1 MTEAAN
7 HPSQR
12 VTCPQRT
19 LRGVHSANRPLKAF
33 VAVGALAL
41 LSASLLFSTTWLSSG
56 ALASEP
62 GRQSASAFATEQLAP
77 TELPQILST
86 ADATRYERIFD
97 LQSAGRYGEA
107 DKLIGALRDRSLLGH
122 VQAQRYLAANYKTT
136 YGELA
141 AWLDAYGD
149 HADAKRVYA
158 LAMKKK
164 PAKIAAPKAP
174 SGSTAV
180 LSYSVFGGVIEPPAK
195 PWNAALDAFRKGQ
208 YAAAAKQFEAIAR
221 TPKASPWV
229 LSAGAYWTARSY
241 MLARQ
246 PHKVTAWLEDAAR
259 HSRTF
264 YGLIARE
271 SLGLEPDLDLRTP
284 PLDAR
289 DLAALIEIPAG
300 KRAAALLQIGDAD
313 RAEQELAVLG
323 TASAAVNRAAL
334 ALAGRANMPNLALRL
349 GNAFASGSDGGAFR
363 DAAIYP
369 VPGWRPPEGY
379 DIDRALI
386 FAVMRQESAFNT
398 RARSPMG
405 ATGLMQLM
413 PATASF
419 MAEGERFRG
428 NNRERLLEPETN
440 ISLGQRY
447 IRHLLADPSVAN
459 NLIMLSIAYNGGP
472 GNLAKWVRKSG
483 NEEDP
488 LLFIESLPSRET
500 RIFVE
505 RVMANL
511 WIYRM
516 RLGQSNDSLAALAG
530 GAWPMYAALDGL
542 GGGDVRV
549 AEAPRESSESD
560 ALNRLGLERGA
571 LDQMG
576 PPPGSMGI
584 LGTLD
589 AE

>member
-12 VTCPQRT
+12 VTCPQRAI
-19 LRGVHSANRPLKAF
+19 RGVHSANRPLKAI

-41 LSASLLFSTTWLSSG
+41 LSASFFLPTTS
-56 ALASEP
+56 LANEP
-62 GRQSASAFATEQLAP
+62 GRQSAYAFATDQLAP

-86 ADATRYERIFD
+86 ADATRYERIFA
-97 LQSAGRYGEA
+97 LQDSGRFAEA
-107 DKLIGALRDRSLLGH
+107 DKLIATLRDKSLLGH
-122 VQAQRYLAANYKTT
+122 VQAQRYLGPGYKTT
-136 YGELA
+136 YGELT
-141 AWLDAYGD
+141 AWLASYGD
-149 HADAKRVYA
+149 HADAKRIYA

-164 PAKIAAPKAP
+164 PAKAAAPKAP

-180 LSYSVFGGVIEPPAK
+180 LSYAVFSGAIEPPAK

-208 YAAAAKQFEAIAR
+208 YAAAAKQFEGIAR

-229 LSAGAYWTARSY
+229 LSAGAYWAARAH

-246 PHKVTAWLEDAAR
+246 PHKVTAWLEEAAR

-271 SLGLEPDLDLRTP
+271 TLGLEPDLDLRTP

-289 DLAALIEIPAG
+289 DLAALIELPAG
-300 KRAAALLQIGDAD
+300 KRAAALLQIGDAE
-313 RAEQELAVLG
+313 RAEQELAALG

-349 GNAFASGSDGGAFR
+349 GNAFSSGEGSAFR

-369 VPGWRPPEGY
+369 LPGWRPPEGY

-386 FAVMRQESAFNT
+386 FAVMRQESAFNI

-428 NNRERLLEPETN
+428 SARERLLEPETN

-447 IRHLLADPSVAN
+447 IRHLLADPSIAN

-516 RLGQSNDSLAALAG
+516 RLGQSNESLAALAG

-542 GGGDVRV
+542 GEGDVRV
-549 AEAPRESSESD
+549 ADASRELSEAD
-560 ALNRLGLERGA
+560 ALNRAELTPAL

-576 PPPGSMGI
+576 PPAGSMGI

>member
-19 LRGVHSANRPLKAF
+19 IRGVHSANRPLKTALVAGAF
-33 VAVGALAL
+33 AL
-41 LSASLLFSTTWLSSG
+41 LSISALLSG
-56 ALASEP
+56 TALASEP
-62 GRQSASAFATEQLAP
+62 GRQSAYAIETDQLAP

-97 LQSAGRYGEA
+97 LQDSGRYAEA
-107 DKLIGALRDRSLLGH
+107 DKQIAALRDTSLLGH
-122 VQAQRYLAANYKTT
+122 VKAQRYLASNYKTT

-141 AWLDAYGD
+141 AWLETYGD
-149 HADAKRVYA
+149 LADAKRVYA

-164 PAKIAAPKAP
+164 PAKSATPKAP

-180 LSYSVFGGVIEPPAK
+180 LSYSIFGGVVEPPAK

-208 YAAAAKQFEAIAR
+208 YAAAAKQFEVIAR

-246 PHKVTAWLEDAAR
+246 PQKVTAWLEEAAR
-259 HSRTF
+259 NSRTF

-289 DLAALIEIPAG
+289 DLAALTDIPAG

-313 RAEQELAVLG
+313 RAEQELAALG
-323 TASAAVNRAAL
+323 ASASAAANRAAL

-349 GNAFASGSDGGAFR
+349 GNAFSSGDGSAFR

-459 NLIMLSIAYNGGP
+459 NLIMLSVAYNGGP
-472 GNLAKWVRKSG
+472 GNLAKWVKKSG
-483 NEEDP
+483 NEDDP

-516 RLGQSNDSLAALAG
+516 RLGQSNDSLASLAG

-542 GGGDVRV
+542 GNDDVRV
-549 AEAPRESSESD
+549 AEAPRELSETD
-560 ALNRLGLERGA
+560 MLNRAA

-576 PPPGSMGI
+576 PPPGSMGV
-584 LGTLD
+584 LGAL
-589 AE
+589 ESE

>member
-1 MTEAAN
+1 
-7 HPSQR
+7 
-12 VTCPQRT
+12 
-19 LRGVHSANRPLKAF
+19 
-33 VAVGALAL
+33 
-41 LSASLLFSTTWLSSG
+41 
-56 ALASEP
+56 
-62 GRQSASAFATEQLAP
+62 
-77 TELPQILST
+77 
-86 ADATRYERIFD
+86 
-97 LQSAGRYGEA
+97 
-107 DKLIGALRDRSLLGH
+107 
-122 VQAQRYLAANYKTT
+122 
-136 YGELA
+136 
-141 AWLDAYGD
+141 
-149 HADAKRVYA
+149 
-158 LAMKKK
+158 
-164 PAKIAAPKAP
+164 
-174 SGSTAV
+174 
-180 LSYSVFGGVIEPPAK
+180 
-195 PWNAALDAFRKGQ
+195 
-208 YAAAAKQFEAIAR
+208 
-221 TPKASPWV
+221 
-229 LSAGAYWTARSY
+229 

-284 PLDAR
+284 ALDAR
-289 DLAALIEIPAG
+289 DLAALVELPAG
-300 KRAAALLQIGDAD
+300 KRAAALLQIGDAE
-313 RAEQELAVLG
+313 RAEQELAALG
-323 TASAAVNRAAL
+323 NSASAAANRAAL

-349 GNAFASGSDGGAFR
+349 GNAFSTSSDGAFR

-386 FAVMRQESAFNT
+386 FAVMRQESAFNI

-428 NNRERLLEPETN
+428 SNRERLLEPETN

-459 NLIMLSIAYNGGP
+459 NLIMLSVAYNGGP

-483 NEEDP
+483 NEDDP
-488 LLFIESLPSRET
+488 LLFIESIPSRET

-516 RLGQSNDSLAALAG
+516 RLGQSNESLAALAG

-542 GGGDVRV
+542 GNDDVRV
-549 AEAPRESSESD
+549 AEAPREGFSETD
-560 ALNRLGLERGA
+560 MLNRAA

-576 PPPGSMGI
+576 PPPGSMGV
-584 LGTLD
+584 LGTLE

>member
-19 LRGVHSANRPLKAF
+19 IRGVHSANRPLKAL
-33 VAVGALAL
+33 AVGALAL
-41 LSASLLFSTTWLSSG
+41 LSATCLSPTAS
-56 ALASEP
+56 LASEP
-62 GRQSASAFATEQLAP
+62 GRPSATQTSAYAFATDQMAP
-77 TELPQILST
+77 TELPQILSS
-86 ADATRYERIFD
+86 ADATRYERIFA
-97 LQSAGRYGEA
+97 LQDSQRFGEA
-107 DKLIGALRDRSLLGH
+107 DKLIAALRDKSLLGH
-122 VQAQRYLAANYKTT
+122 VLAQRYLGPGYKSS
-136 YGELA
+136 YAELA
-141 AWLDAYGD
+141 AWLETYGD
-149 HADAKRVYA
+149 HGDARRVHA
-158 LAMKKK
+158 LALKKK
-164 PAKIAAPKAP
+164 PAKAAAPKAP
-174 SGSTAV
+174 SASGAV
-180 LSYSVFGGVIEPPAK
+180 LSYAVFGGAIEPPAK
-195 PWNAALDAFRKGQ
+195 PWNEALTAFRNGQ
-208 YAAAAKQFEAIAR
+208 YAAAAKTFESVAR
-221 TPKASPWV
+221 APKTSPWV
-229 LSAGAYWTARSY
+229 ISAGAYWAARAH
-241 MLARQ
+241 MMGRQ
-246 PHKVTAWLEDAAR
+246 PQKVTPWLEEAAR

-271 SLGLEPDLDLRTP
+271 MLGLEPDLDLRTP

-289 DLAALIEIPAG
+289 DLAELVALPGG
-300 KRAAALLQIGDAD
+300 KRAAALLQIGDAE
-313 RAEQELAVLG
+313 RAEQELAALG
-323 TASAAVNRAAL
+323 SGSPGVSRAAL

-349 GNAFASGSDGGAFR
+349 GNAFSAASGDGVYR

-386 FAVMRQESAFNT
+386 FAVMRQESAFNI
-398 RARSPMG
+398 RARSPVG
-405 ATGLMQLM
+405 ASGLMQLM

-428 NNRERLLEPETN
+428 NARERLFEPETN

-447 IRHLLADPSVAN
+447 IRHLLADPAIGN
-459 NLIMLSIAYNGGP
+459 NLIMLAVAYNGGP
-472 GNLAKWVRKSG
+472 GNLAKWVKRTNG
-483 NEEDP
+483 EEDP
-488 LLFIESLPSRET
+488 LLFIETIPSRET

-516 RLGQSNDSLAALAG
+516 RLGQSNDSLAAMAG
-530 GAWPMYAALDGL
+530 GAWPMYAALDGQ

-549 AEAPRESSESD
+549 AEVPSPAD
-560 ALNRLGLERGA
+560 ALNRSE

-576 PPPGSMGI
+576 PPAGTMGI

>member
-19 LRGVHSANRPLKAF
+19 IRGVHSANRPLKAF

-41 LSASLLFSTTWLSSG
+41 LSASLLLSTTS
-56 ALASEP
+56 LASEP
-62 GRQSASAFATEQLAP
+62 GRQAASTTPTYAFTDQLAP
-77 TELPQILST
+77 TELPEILST
-86 ADATRYERIFD
+86 ADATRYARIFD
-97 LQSAGRYGEA
+97 LQDAGRYAEA
-107 DKLIGALRDRSLLGH
+107 DKVIAVLRDKSLLGH
-122 VQAQRYLAANYKTT
+122 VQAQRYLASNYKAT

-149 HADAKRVYA
+149 LADAKRVYA
-158 LAMKKK
+158 IAMKKK
-164 PAKIAAPKAP
+164 PAKTAGPKAP
-174 SGSTAV
+174 SGNSAV
-180 LSYSVFGGVIEPPAK
+180 LSYAVFGGVIEPPAK

-208 YAAAAKQFEAIAR
+208 YLAAAKQFEGVAR

-241 MLARQ
+241 MLAHQ
-246 PHKVTAWLEDAAR
+246 PQKVTAWLEEAAR

-284 PLDAR
+284 ALDAR
-289 DLAALIEIPAG
+289 DLAALIEMPAG
-300 KRAAALLQIGDAD
+300 RRAAALLQIGDAE
-313 RAEQELAVLG
+313 RAEQELAALG
-323 TASAAVNRAAL
+323 NSASSAANRAAL

-349 GNAFASGSDGGAFR
+349 GNAFSSSNGDGTFR

-386 FAVMRQESAFNT
+386 FAVMRQESAFNI

-428 NNRERLLEPETN
+428 SNRDRLLEPETN

-459 NLIMLSIAYNGGP
+459 NLIMLSVAYNGGP
-472 GNLAKWVRKSG
+472 GNLAKWQRKSG
-483 NEEDP
+483 NEDDP

-516 RLGQSNDSLAALAG
+516 RLGQSNDSLASLAG

-542 GGGDVRV
+542 GNEDVRV
-549 AEAPRESSESD
+549 AEAPRELSESD
-560 ALNRLGLERGA
+560 ALNRAA

-576 PPPGSMGI
+576 PPSGSMGV
-584 LGTLD
+584 LGTLE

>member
-12 VTCPQRT
+12 VTCPQRAIK
-19 LRGVHSANRPLKAF
+19 GVHSANRPLKAI
-33 VAVGALAL
+33 VAVGAFAL
-41 LSASLLFSTTWLSSG
+41 LSVSYIQPST
-56 ALASEP
+56 AIASEP
-62 GRQSASAFATEQLAP
+62 GRQVASTYATDQLAP
-77 TELPQILST
+77 TELPQILSS
-86 ADATRYERIFD
+86 ADATRYERIFA
-97 LQSAGRYGEA
+97 LQDSGRFAEA
-107 DKLIGALRDRSLLGH
+107 DKLIATLRDKSLLGH
-122 VQAQRYLAANYKTT
+122 VQAQRYLGPGYKTT

-141 AWLDAYGD
+141 AWLASYSD
-149 HADAKRVYA
+149 HADAKRIYA
-158 LAMKKK
+158 LAMKRK
-164 PAKIAAPKAP
+164 PAKAAAPKAP

-180 LSYSVFGGVIEPPAK
+180 LSYAVFGGVIEPPAK
-195 PWNAALDAFRKGQ
+195 PWNAALNAFRKGQ
-208 YAAAAKQFEAIAR
+208 YAAAAKQFEGIAR

-229 LSAGAYWTARSY
+229 LSAGAYWAARAH

-246 PHKVTAWLEDAAR
+246 PHKVTAWLEEAAR

-271 SLGLEPDLDLRTP
+271 TLGLAPDLDLRTP

-300 KRAAALLQIGDAD
+300 KRAATLLQIGDAE
-313 RAEQELAVLG
+313 RAEQELAALG

-349 GNAFASGSDGGAFR
+349 GNAFSSGEGSAFR

-386 FAVMRQESAFNT
+386 FAVMRQESAFNI

-428 NNRERLLEPETN
+428 SNRERLLEPETN

-447 IRHLLADPSVAN
+447 IRHLLADPSIAN

-516 RLGQSNDSLAALAG
+516 RLGQSNESLAALAG

-542 GGGDVRV
+542 GNEDVRV
-549 AEAPRESSESD
+549 AEAPREWSETD
-560 ALNRLGLERGA
+560 ALDRSELTPAL

-576 PPPGSMGI
+576 PPAGSMGV

>member
-12 VTCPQRT
+12 VTCPQRAI
-19 LRGVHSANRPLKAF
+19 RGVHSANRPLKAI

-41 LSASLLFSTTWLSSG
+41 LSASFFLPTTS
-56 ALASEP
+56 LANEP
-62 GRQSASAFATEQLAP
+62 GRQSAYAFATDQLAP

-86 ADATRYERIFD
+86 ADATRYERIFA
-97 LQSAGRYGEA
+97 LQDSGRFAEA
-107 DKLIGALRDRSLLGH
+107 DKLIATLRDKSLLGH
-122 VQAQRYLAANYKTT
+122 VQAQRYLGPGYKTT
-136 YGELA
+136 YGELT
-141 AWLDAYGD
+141 AWLASYGD
-149 HADAKRVYA
+149 HADAKRIYA

-164 PAKIAAPKAP
+164 PAKAAAPKAP
-174 SGSTAV
+174 TGSTAV
-180 LSYSVFGGVIEPPAK
+180 LSYSVFSGAIEPPAK

-208 YAAAAKQFEAIAR
+208 YAAAAKQFEGIAR

-229 LSAGAYWTARSY
+229 LSAGAYWAARAH

-246 PHKVTAWLEDAAR
+246 PHKVTAWLEEAAR

-271 SLGLEPDLDLRTP
+271 TLGLEPDLDLRTP

-289 DLAALIEIPAG
+289 DLAALIELPAG
-300 KRAAALLQIGDAD
+300 KRAAALLQIGDAE
-313 RAEQELAVLG
+313 RAEQELAALG

-349 GNAFASGSDGGAFR
+349 GNAFSSGEGSAFR

-369 VPGWRPPEGY
+369 LPGWRPPEGY

-386 FAVMRQESAFNT
+386 FAVMRQESAFNI

-428 NNRERLLEPETN
+428 SARERLLEPETN

-447 IRHLLADPSVAN
+447 IRHLLADPSIAN

-516 RLGQSNDSLAALAG
+516 RLGQSNESLAALAG

-542 GGGDVRV
+542 GEGDVRV
-549 AEAPRESSESD
+549 ADASRELSEAD
-560 ALNRLGLERGA
+560 ALNRAELTPAL

-576 PPPGSMGI
+576 PPAGSMGI

>member
-12 VTCPQRT
+12 VTCPQRAI
-19 LRGVHSANRPLKAF
+19 RGVHSANRPLKAI
-33 VAVGALAL
+33 VAVGAFAL
-41 LSASLLFSTTWLSSG
+41 LSASFILPTT

-62 GRQSASAFATEQLAP
+62 GRQVASTFATNQLAP

-86 ADATRYERIFD
+86 ADATRYERIFA
-97 LQSAGRYGEA
+97 LQDSGRFAEA
-107 DKLIGALRDRSLLGH
+107 DKLIATLRDKSLLGH
-122 VQAQRYLAANYKTT
+122 VQAQRYLSPGYKTT

-141 AWLDAYGD
+141 AWLDSYGD
-149 HADAKRVYA
+149 HADARRIHA
-158 LAMKKK
+158 LALKKK
-164 PAKIAAPKAP
+164 PAKAAAPKAP
-174 SGSTAV
+174 SGGTAV
-180 LSYSVFGGVIEPPAK
+180 LSYAVFSGAIEPPAK

-208 YAAAAKQFEAIAR
+208 YAAAAKQFEGIAR

-229 LSAGAYWTARSY
+229 LSAGAYWAARAH

-246 PHKVTAWLEDAAR
+246 PHKVTAWLEEAAR

-300 KRAAALLQIGDAD
+300 KRAATLLQIGNAE
-313 RAEQELAVLG
+313 RAEQELAALG

-349 GNAFASGSDGGAFR
+349 GNAFSSGEGSAFR

-386 FAVMRQESAFNT
+386 FAVMRQESAFNI

-428 NNRERLLEPETN
+428 SNRERLLEPETN

-516 RLGQSNDSLAALAG
+516 RLGQSNESLAALAG

-542 GGGDVRV
+542 GNDDVRV
-549 AEAPRESSESD
+549 AEAPRELSETD
-560 ALNRLGLERGA
+560 MLNRAA

-576 PPPGSMGI
+576 PPSGSMGV

>member
-19 LRGVHSANRPLKAF
+19 IRGVHSANRPLKAI

-41 LSASLLFSTTWLSSG
+41 LSASMLFSTTS
-56 ALASEP
+56 LASEP
-62 GRQSASAFATEQLAP
+62 GRQSAYAIETNQLAP

-97 LQSAGRYGEA
+97 LQDSGRYAEA
-107 DKLIGALRDRSLLGH
+107 DKLIAALRDTSLLGH
-122 VQAQRYLAANYKTT
+122 VQAQRYLASNYKTT

-141 AWLDAYGD
+141 AWLAAYGD
-149 HADAKRVYA
+149 LADAKRVYA

-164 PAKIAAPKAP
+164 PAKTPAPQAP
-174 SGSTAV
+174 SGSSAV
-180 LSYSVFGGVIEPPAK
+180 LSYSIFGGVVEPPAK

-208 YAAAAKQFEAIAR
+208 YAAAAKQFETIAR

-229 LSAGAYWTARSY
+229 TSAGAYWTARSY

-246 PHKVTAWLEDAAR
+246 PQKVTPWLEEAAR
-259 HSRTF
+259 NSRTF

-271 SLGLEPDLDLRTP
+271 TLGLEPDLDLRTP
-284 PLDAR
+284 PLDSR
-289 DLAALIEIPAG
+289 DLAELVNIPAG

-313 RAEQELAVLG
+313 RAEQELATLG
-323 TASAAVNRAAL
+323 STASAAANRAAL

-349 GNAFASGSDGGAFR
+349 GNAFSSSDGGAFR

-428 NNRERLLEPETN
+428 SNRDRLLEPETN

-459 NLIMLSIAYNGGP
+459 NLIMLSVAYNGGP
-472 GNLAKWVRKSG
+472 GNLAKWVKKSG
-483 NEEDP
+483 NEDDP

-516 RLGQSNDSLAALAG
+516 RLGQSNDSLASLAG

-542 GGGDVRV
+542 GNDDVRV
-549 AEAPRESSESD
+549 AEAPREFSESD
-560 ALNRLGLERGA
+560 ALNRAA

-584 LGTLD
+584 LGALE

>member
-12 VTCPQRT
+12 VTCPQRAI
-19 LRGVHSANRPLKAF
+19 RGVHSANRPLKAI
-33 VAVGALAL
+33 VAVGAFAL
-41 LSASLLFSTTWLSSG
+41 LSASFILPTTS
-56 ALASEP
+56 LASEP
-62 GRQSASAFATEQLAP
+62 GRQVASTYATDQLAP

-86 ADATRYERIFD
+86 ADATRYERIFA
-97 LQSAGRYGEA
+97 LQDSGRFAEA
-107 DKLIGALRDRSLLGH
+107 DKLIATLRDKSLLGH
-122 VQAQRYLAANYKTT
+122 VQAQRYLGPGYKTT
-136 YGELA
+136 YGELT
-141 AWLDAYGD
+141 AWLDSYSD
-149 HADAKRVYA
+149 HADARRIHA
-158 LAMKKK
+158 LALKKK
-164 PAKIAAPKAP
+164 PAKAAAPKAP
-174 SGSTAV
+174 SGSPAV
-180 LSYSVFGGVIEPPAK
+180 LSYAVFGGVIEPPAK

-208 YAAAAKQFEAIAR
+208 YGAAAKQFEGIAR

-229 LSAGAYWTARSY
+229 LSAGAYWAARAH

-246 PHKVTAWLEDAAR
+246 PHKVTAWLEEAAR

-271 SLGLEPDLDLRTP
+271 TLGLEPDLDLRTP

-289 DLAALIEIPAG
+289 DLAALMEIPAG
-300 KRAAALLQIGDAD
+300 KRAAALLQIGDAE
-313 RAEQELAVLG
+313 RAEQELAALG
-323 TASAAVNRAAL
+323 TGSAAVNRAAL

-349 GNAFASGSDGGAFR
+349 GNAFSSGEGSAFR

-386 FAVMRQESAFNT
+386 FAVMRQESAFNI

-428 NNRERLLEPETN
+428 SNRERLLEPETN

-516 RLGQSNDSLAALAG
+516 RLGQSNESLAALAG

-542 GGGDVRV
+542 GNDDVRV
-549 AEAPRESSESD
+549 ADASREPSESD
-560 ALNRLGLERGA
+560 MLNRAA

-576 PPPGSMGI
+576 PPAGSLGV